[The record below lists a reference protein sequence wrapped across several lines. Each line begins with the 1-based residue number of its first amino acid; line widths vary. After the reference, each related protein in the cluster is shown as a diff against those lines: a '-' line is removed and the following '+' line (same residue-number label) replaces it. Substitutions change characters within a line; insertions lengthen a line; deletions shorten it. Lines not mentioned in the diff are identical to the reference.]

1 MRSRRVSRDDGM
13 PRARAGMTGGIP
25 ARSWVGLGL
34 VGVVLL
40 LAACAAP
47 GGTSGGGPTGAVPPV
62 APTVTPVP
70 MPPGAAPDP
79 LPTPTVMDPVTG
91 ARERR
96 LVWTLVRSGGN
107 ELVVQT
113 MAGGPPC
120 DAVTGLDVT
129 ESASSVTVT
138 VWSGRVP
145 GAAGCDGPQP
155 AMVGIFWIRV
165 PLSAPLGAR
174 SVVPGG

>member
-1 MRSRRVSRDDGM
+1 M

-174 SVVPGG
+174 SVVPGS